1 MNFKQYLSELY
12 NIEVGQAEVKHEPS
26 NEGSSSISNPK
37 IRAEMNFRLM
47 NELNNNHLSPQSGIQ
62 AIRKVLHR
70 FSFDLPALYDI
81 DPEADEIA
89 LELDQ
94 FGIVKDPEDIAQNVP
109 EGDKLSK
116 DPVVHYIYIVYYLTE
131 NGNYEF
137 YAEIV
142 DAETLDEI
150 LADEEEDSEELE

>member
-1 MNFKQYLSELY
+1 MRFKQYLSELY
-12 NIEVGQAEVKHEPS
+12 DIEAGQAEVKHEPT

-37 IRAEMNFRLM
+37 IRAEMNYRLM

-70 FSFDLPALYDI
+70 FHFDLPALYDV

-94 FGIVKDPEDIAQNVP
+94 FGQVFNYPETNVFDKDNE
-109 EGDKLSK
+109 ELSV
-116 DPVVHYIYIVYYLTE
+116 DPKIHYIYIVYYLTE
-131 NGNYEF
+131 EGNYEF